1 MTMEWLKDR
10 AMDITLGS
18 ILAFAL
24 LFVSMLSR
32 MKNRRFRA
40 KSEARRPRK
49 APPGSNCSEKQP
61 KDRTLDPTFTEN
73 GTDRG

>member
-1 MTMEWLKDR
+1 MVMMMEWLKDR

-18 ILAFAL
+18 FLAFAF

-40 KSEARRPRK
+40 KSGARSP
-49 APPGSNCSEKQP
+49 
-61 KDRTLDPTFTEN
+61 
-73 GTDRG
+73 